1 MRHTG
6 QQDEEPFDGFA
17 IALNASVAWAMYRI
31 ELIAGHSRGAAA
43 DEWAEKALNYAE
55 AHGQRSYPDT
65 PISCQI
71 RSVPELAAVWRIGRA
86 KGQALHK
93 RRACAHAQLKRQSIG
108 TAGEPANADKGYEN
122 GRQSK
127 HHGN

>member
-1 MRHTG
+1 MAHFANLTSWEAKSMRQTG
-6 QQDEEPFDGFA
+6 QKDEEPFDGFA

-43 DEWAEKALNYAE
+43 DEWAEKALKYAE
-55 AHGQRSYPDT
+55 EHGQRSYPDT

-86 KGQALHK
+86 KGQALYK
-93 RRACAHAQLKRQSIG
+93 RHPAC
-108 TAGEPANADKGYEN
+108 N
-122 GRQSK
+122 
-127 HHGN
+127 